1 MDTHSIFTA
10 QHEANLATWIG
21 GNGAVGVI
29 HYWEEGLAKGLHL
42 FNKLQMQP
50 LTLSCECYR
59 NNEKPGWSFLLL

>member
-1 MDTHSIFTA
+1 MDTHSVFTA

-42 FNKLQMQP
+42 FNKLQMKP
-50 LTLSCECYR
+50 LTLSCE
-59 NNEKPGWSFLLL
+59 S